1 MTTSNKPQS
10 TADRKKK
17 LIQLIHIG
25 KSELHLDDD
34 TYRDILTYTTGK
46 NSTKEMSVA
55 ELNIVLT
62 ELKRKGFKTTTSTK
76 PKTTTNSP
84 QDRLI
89 RHLWLTLN
97 GLGVVNDG
105 SETAMNNYATNQMGA
120 NLSNLDTRE
129 KSQLIESLKQWL
141 ARIRQ
146 AHASTT
152 IQGDVTGII
161 AGAGANVV
169 QININQS

>member
-1 MTTSNKPQS
+1 MTQNQPKPY
-10 TADRKKK
+10 DKKKK
-17 LIQLIHIG
+17 LIQLIHVG
-25 KSELHLDDD
+25 KSELHLDDE
-34 TYRDILTYTTGK
+34 TYRDILAYTIGK

-97 GLGVVNDG
+97 GLGAVNDR
-105 SETAMNNYATNQMGA
+105 SETAMNNYATNQLGA
-120 NLSNLDTRE
+120 NLPNLNTRE

-146 AHASTT
+146 A
-152 IQGDVTGII
+152 Q
-161 AGAGANVV
+161 
-169 QININQS
+169 Q